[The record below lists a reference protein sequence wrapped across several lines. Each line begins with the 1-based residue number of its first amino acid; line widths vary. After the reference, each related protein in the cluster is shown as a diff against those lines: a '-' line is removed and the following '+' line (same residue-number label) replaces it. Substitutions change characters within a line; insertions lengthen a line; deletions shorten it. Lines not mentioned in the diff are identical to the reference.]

1 MHHRPLSALIIDGSA
16 PVRTSLRGLI
26 ADLGILDIDVAA
38 SIPDGRRKIL
48 SRKYDLVL
56 CEYHF
61 DGEETGQDL
70 LEEVIDQRMLP
81 PPTLFIVVTTEAN
94 YPRVMS
100 VAEITPDEY
109 VLKPVQTG
117 QLADRVERAFKRRD
131 ALMELHDAIY
141 QQRYGQALKAAQSML
156 VGKSPYASDVAKII
170 GQMLCKLERY
180 SEAAVFYRHIVK
192 TKQLAWAK
200 FGLAKISLRQ
210 GDKATAEAMLVDVI
224 NQHLRYL
231 PVYDY
236 LVDFYLAEARH
247 AEALAIT
254 EKAIEISPHSVKRLQ
269 LAGQL
274 AFELAD
280 DEKSASYLDRA
291 VGLRGSTVEL
301 DFRSMLHLA
310 LRRFEQGE
318 TANGASMVKQMRA
331 KLSEPDSVDEA
342 VDMKRAGRYCDLG
355 AAAEAMV
362 SKPLGAIDQ
371 LRSLAGMWDKPEF
384 DQAFAQDYLAVL
396 CKLYSDDIAGTLA
409 DWIRP
414 IGLRF
419 VTSDGVRDLL
429 VARLGGCPRLVQA
442 IAQAGE
448 EIERQLKTADEQEQD
463 GQLYEAAQGL
473 VREAQKSRNNRL
485 LLAAADIAARSFQ
498 HSGDSTYQEG
508 AQACLKAMDPP
519 AEAAVR
525 DRLNGMLVATER
537 AAGDA

>member
-1 MHHRPLSALIIDGSA
+1 MPTAALSALIIDGSA
-16 PVRTSLRGLI
+16 PFRTSLRGLLI
-26 ADLGILDIDVAA
+26 DLGIHDIDVAQT
-38 SIPDGRRKIL
+38 IPDGRRKIL

-70 LEEVIDQRMLP
+70 LEEVIGQRMLP

-131 ALMELHDAIY
+131 VLMELHEAIY
-141 QQRYGQALKAAQSML
+141 AQRYNQALKAAQSML
-156 VGKSPYASDVAKII
+156 VGKSPYASDVAKIV
-170 GQMLCKLERY
+170 GQMLCKLERF

-210 GDKATAEAMLVDVI
+210 GDKATAETMLLDVI

-236 LVDFYLAEARH
+236 LVDFYLAETRH

-254 EKAIEISPHSVKRLQ
+254 EKALEISPHSVRRLQ

-274 AFELAD
+274 AFELRE
-280 DEKSASYLDRA
+280 DERSVAFFDRA

-310 LRRFEQGE
+310 LHRFEGGD
-318 TANGASMVKQMRA
+318 TANGSSLVKQMRA
-331 KLSEPDSVDEA
+331 KLSEADSAPDA
-342 VDMKRAGRYCDLG
+342 VTMIRAGRYCDLA

-362 SKPLGAIDQ
+362 TMPLGAIDQ
-371 LRSLAGMWDKPEF
+371 MRALAGGWNKPEF
-384 DQAFAQDYLAVL
+384 DAAYARDYLAVL
-396 CKLYSDDIAGTLA
+396 ARLYSDDIAATLA
-409 DWIRP
+409 DWARP
-414 IGLRF
+414 IALRF
-419 VTSDGVRDLL
+419 VTNEAVRNLMLARLDGCPKLVQMLAEAGETVDRL
-429 VARLGGCPRLVQA
+429 VAE
-442 IAQAGE
+442 AQAREQSEHPQAAAAGL
-448 EIERQLKTADEQEQD
+448 IE
-463 GQLYEAAQGL
+463 
-473 VREAQKSRNNRL
+473 EAQKTRNNRL
-485 LLAAADIAARSFQ
+485 LLLAAETAARCYHS
-498 HSGDSTYQEG
+498 SGDDTFKDG
-508 AQACLKAMDPP
+508 TQACLQMMAPA
-519 AEAAVR
+519 AEAAA
-525 DRLNGMLVATER
+525 L
-537 AAGDA
+537 DAIQALIPPTASA